1 MSTKDLG
8 IFENGSGG
16 EITIQNNDLLLSDQ
30 LYMQAYLACFGGNV
44 EANTKG
50 NEQPG
55 QLRNDWWG
63 NSYLFGTT
71 PSKQF
76 NSETERA
83 LRENPLTSQGRVNI
97 IRAVQNDL
105 KYLSSIATVV
115 VDASVLSSSK
125 IMITISLTEPTNNQ
139 TTLLQVIWDNA
150 KNELI
155 TEHTI

>member
-1 MSTKDLG
+1 MTKDLG
-8 IFENGSGG
+8 IYENGSGG
-16 EITIQNNDLLLSDQ
+16 EITIQNNDLLLSEQ

-50 NEQPG
+50 NEQSG
-55 QLRNDWWG
+55 QLRQDWWG
-63 NSYLFGTT
+63 NSYLFSNS

-83 LRENPLTSQGRVNI
+83 LRNNPLTSAGRVNI

-105 KYLSSIATVV
+105 KFLSNVAKVVIDATV
-115 VDASVLSSSK
+115 LSASK
-125 IMITISLTEPTNNQ
+125 IMIEVVLTEPTNNK
-139 TTLLQVIWDNA
+139 TTLLQVIWDNT

-155 TEHTI
+155 TEYTI